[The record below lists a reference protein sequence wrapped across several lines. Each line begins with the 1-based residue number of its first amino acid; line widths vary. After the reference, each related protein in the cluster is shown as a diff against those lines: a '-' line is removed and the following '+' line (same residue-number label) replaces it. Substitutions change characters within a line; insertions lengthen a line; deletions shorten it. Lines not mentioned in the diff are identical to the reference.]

1 MSREGVDRFVNLIE
15 QRPWL
20 CLSYQSGGRH
30 PQGTKMA
37 IGARHRSAIGL
48 ACGLLAAGASGS
60 AEDLRPVPHHGSADH
75 LGVASCA
82 SAACHGAVTPAQ
94 GGTVLQNEYTT
105 WQTDDAH
112 AKAYNLLF
120 DERSAAD
127 RPQARARSSAHG
139 QGLSRLSCR
148 QRGRGAARARVPAH
162 RRRRLRGL
170 PRRRGGLDPAAYRQR
185 PSDARISATS
195 PPVCTRPPIR

>member
-1 MSREGVDRFVNLIE
+1 
-15 QRPWL
+15 
-20 CLSYQSGGRH
+20 
-30 PQGTKMA
+30 MA

-82 SAACHGAVTPAQ
+82 SAACHGAVTPAH

-112 AKAYNLLF
+112 AQITFLIVSTPAEPRCPGYN
-120 DERSAAD
+120 
-127 RPQARARSSAHG
+127 
-139 QGLSRLSCR
+139 
-148 QRGRGAARARVPAH
+148 VPA
-162 RRRRLRGL
+162 RCVSRDDAQTSVCG
-170 PRRRGGLDPAAYRQR
+170 
-185 PSDARISATS
+185 PST
-195 PPVCTRPPIR
+195 